1 MATVSN
7 PTPATLEEAVVLLGS
22 LATEKRLLELRIQDL
37 EHRLY
42 GSSSEKLP
50 IEDRQLALIDEV
62 FDNPE
67 PATTEDVVVAPD
79 IEKRTAKKPVRRP
92 LPEHLEV
99 VEERLEPADKT
110 CSHCG
115 REQCLVREESSER
128 LDLIPA
134 RLIRRRTV
142 RPVYA
147 CSACKDQSPVQ
158 VPMPPQ
164 VIDKGICGPGLL
176 AHVVLA
182 KYLQHLPLYR
192 VQQEI
197 ARFGVEITRTTL
209 ADWVAATATALEPLY
224 HLVRDDLMAGSY
236 LQVDETPVQVMDPEV
251 KGRTATGWLWVYARP
266 GGGVIFDFQKGRG
279 RDGPDQMLKSFAGTF
294 QSDGYGL
301 YESLERDR
309 SDLRRVA
316 CWAHAR
322 RKFHEAIPDDGP
334 RSRGIIAMIAPL
346 YGIEKV
352 ARESGLS
359 PEARKDLRNQHA
371 PAMLERLH
379 RRLLELN
386 PARVGS
392 PVLPKSPLGKAIRYT
407 LGQWEALVRYLEDGR
422 YEIDT
427 NLVENAIRPSCVGKN
442 YAEIR
447 IMRSTA
453 AELVMNGLDC
463 SIDGWLRKGGVCAI
477 SQWVFAKHHDSK
489 TIPSPLRSTPHGRQ
503 PSGHN
508 PGAVRSRFADTRLCG
523 VDCSVLRAGH
533 RTFLPLAR

>member
-1 MATVSN
+1 
-7 PTPATLEEAVVLLGS
+7 

-92 LPEHLEV
+92 LPERLEV

-182 KYLQHLPLYR
+182 KYLEHRPLG
-192 VQQEI
+192 
-197 ARFGVEITRTTL
+197 A
-209 ADWVAATATALEPLY
+209 
-224 HLVRDDLMAGSY
+224 
-236 LQVDETPVQVMDPEV
+236 
-251 KGRTATGWLWVYARP
+251 
-266 GGGVIFDFQKGRG
+266 
-279 RDGPDQMLKSFAGTF
+279 
-294 QSDGYGL
+294 SDGSGSRRSNSDRL
-301 YESLERDR
+301 VVGGCPTGRRGDLRLSEGSRSEWSR
-309 SDLRRVA
+309 SDAEVV
-316 CWAHAR
+316 
-322 RKFHEAIPDDGP
+322 
-334 RSRGIIAMIAPL
+334 RG
-346 YGIEKV
+346 
-352 ARESGLS
+352 
-359 PEARKDLRNQHA
+359 N
-371 PAMLERLH
+371 
-379 RRLLELN
+379 
-386 PARVGS
+386 
-392 PVLPKSPLGKAIRYT
+392 
-407 LGQWEALVRYLEDGR
+407 
-422 YEIDT
+422 
-427 NLVENAIRPSCVGKN
+427 
-442 YAEIR
+442 
-447 IMRSTA
+447 
-453 AELVMNGLDC
+453 
-463 SIDGWLRKGGVCAI
+463 
-477 SQWVFAKHHDSK
+477 FSK
-489 TIPSPLRSTPHGRQ
+489 
-503 PSGHN
+503 
-508 PGAVRSRFADTRLCG
+508 
-523 VDCSVLRAGH
+523 
-533 RTFLPLAR
+533 